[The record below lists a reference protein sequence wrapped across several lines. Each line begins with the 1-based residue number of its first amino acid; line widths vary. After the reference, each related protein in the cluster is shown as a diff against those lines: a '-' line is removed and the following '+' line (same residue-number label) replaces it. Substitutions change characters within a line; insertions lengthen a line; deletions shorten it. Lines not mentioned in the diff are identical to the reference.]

1 MRTRAALALTAAAVP
16 ALAAHAGT
24 PARSP
29 GLRVVDRTPVTVRAT
44 GFAPG
49 ERVGVRLAARGR
61 VWTRRGAAG
70 ETGSVTVR
78 FRVSLGRC
86 DRYTLQAF
94 GSAGSRIRPRST
106 GPQPDC
112 VPSAADVR

>member
-1 MRTRAALALTAAAVP
+1 MRTRAALALAAAAVP

-61 VWTRRGAAG
+61 AWTRRSAAG
-70 ETGSVTVR
+70 EAGSLTIR

-94 GSAGSRIRPRST
+94 GSAGSRARLLPTRPFPACVST
-106 GPQPDC
+106 
-112 VPSAADVR
+112 S